1 VPAGSAEIV
10 KRAFDEAAF
19 DWYTFYEGPFRRRL
33 EIFRR
38 AISTCDRGRGLWL
51 DAGCGSGVFI
61 EHLRAHGVL
70 ACGVDFAPAMIE
82 AARERTG
89 LRVVSGSSEAQAVG
103 ASLAVADVADL
114 PYPDD
119 RFDGAYA
126 CAVLE
131 YVTDVEA
138 AFRELARVVRPGGH
152 VIFTHDNNR
161 SLPYV
166 VGRVWHG
173 LRGALRGE
181 PDVPPL
187 PRNDL
192 PNRVYR
198 HLLAVTGWAVQW
210 CEFHDIPR
218 TVGERS
224 PWLGRIALV
233 CACRQPFPAW

>member
-1 VPAGSAEIV
+1 VPAGSSEIV
-10 KRAFDEAAF
+10 KRTFDEAAS
-19 DWYTFYEGPFRRRL
+19 DWWTFYEGPFRRRL

-38 AISTCDRGRGLWL
+38 AICASDGGRGLWL

-89 LRVVSGSSEAQAVG
+89 LPVVSGPSEAGAVG

-114 PYPDD
+114 PYSDA
-119 RFDGAYA
+119 RFDGVYA

-152 VIFTHDNNR
+152 VIFTHDNSR
-161 SLPYV
+161 SFPYV
-166 VGRVWHG
+166 AGRVWHG
-173 LRGALRGE
+173 LLSALGSE

-198 HLLAVTGWAVQW
+198 HLLAITGWAVQG

-233 CACRQPFPAW
+233 RARRQPFPAW